1 VSSLSESA
9 SRFRDRS
16 YEELCFYVK
25 WLSHEMF
32 KLCSKWHA
40 IVPEMID
47 ESFIHLALN
56 IRRYRT
62 AIYWNILHVKSSVQE
77 MYEAGITVS

>member
-1 VSSLSESA
+1 
-9 SRFRDRS
+9 
-16 YEELCFYVK
+16 
-25 WLSHEMF
+25 MF